1 MFSFNGNF
9 PRGKNASRVSWF
21 SPTSMIALTSCV
33 FSYSM
38 IAISPFT
45 LAQEYPGCFM
55 KDRAGN
61 VINLNPRLCPQN
73 TTAPKASR
81 SPSTSKDKGVYRA
94 KILRRMGNIP
104 VIEVTFNGNQ
114 TFPMM
119 VDSGASG
126 TVITPTMAKA
136 LAVVTKGTMRAST
149 PNGVALFP
157 LARLTSIEAG
167 GLLIKDVQV
176 AISPSLDVGLL
187 GHDFFGDKDMSI
199 KQDII
204 EFRDR
209 ATQGP

>member
-1 MFSFNGNF
+1 MFSLNRIF
-9 PRGKNASRVSWF
+9 PQGKKSSRVSWF
-21 SPTSMIALTSCV
+21 SPTSMFAFTSCV
-33 FSYSM
+33 FSYTM
-38 IAISPFT
+38 IAISPLT

-55 KDRAGN
+55 KDRAGK
-61 VINLNPRLCPQN
+61 VINLNPRLCQQN
-73 TTAPKASR
+73 ITAPKASS

-114 TFPMM
+114 KFEMM

-126 TVITPTMAKA
+126 TVITPAMAKA
-136 LAVVTKGTMRAST
+136 LAVVTKGTVRAST
-149 PNGVALFP
+149 PNGVAVFP

-167 GLLIKDVQV
+167 GLVIQDVQV

-187 GHDFFGDKDMSI
+187 GHDFFGDKDLSI
-199 KQDII
+199 KQDVI

-209 ATQGP
+209 S